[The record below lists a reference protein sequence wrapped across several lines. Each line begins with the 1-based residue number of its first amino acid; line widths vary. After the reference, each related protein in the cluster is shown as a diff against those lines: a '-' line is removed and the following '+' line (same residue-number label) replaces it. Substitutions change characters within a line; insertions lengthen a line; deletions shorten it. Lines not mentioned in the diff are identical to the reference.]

1 MRANVQGRGFGR
13 RPYPT
18 AQTVLCAQTQLLT
31 PRPYSTEHRG
41 MGGLG
46 PGPRAGSPPTEG
58 RKRERERERGENSD
72 YHLPTAFVRGS
83 SYAWRRKTPST
94 GCREVVILCGFD
106 VGELVSLSSTG
117 QLCQFAL

>member
-1 MRANVQGRGFGR
+1 MFRVGGLTTALPYRSNRPLRAN
-13 RPYPT
+13 PT
-18 AQTVLCAQTQLLT
+18 SDPKALF
-31 PRPYSTEHRG
+31 HRTSG
-41 MGGLG
+41 NGGLG

-58 RKRERERERGENSD
+58 RKRERERGENSD